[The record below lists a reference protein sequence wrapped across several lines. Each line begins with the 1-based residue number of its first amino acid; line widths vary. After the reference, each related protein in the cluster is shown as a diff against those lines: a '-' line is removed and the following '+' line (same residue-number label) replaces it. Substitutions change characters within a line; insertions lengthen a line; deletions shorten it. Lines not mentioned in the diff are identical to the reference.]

1 MKEPKFPE
9 CTGCRF
15 FSAKLDKP
23 ECRECGAGE
32 FYEEKINTRQLS
44 RDELMDIYRRDYDE

>member
-1 MKEPKFPE
+1 MKETKFPE

-15 FSAKLDKP
+15 FSAKFERP

-32 FYEEKINTRQLS
+32 FYEEKINTRQPS
-44 RDELMDIYRRDYDE
+44 RDELMDMLQRDYDE